1 MLKNKKFKE
10 ARKAAGFTQKEFAEK
25 LGTNQ
30 AYVSALE
37 TRSNFSMET
46 AIDLAKILKLD
57 PKELMVD
64 EAGQSIEVSKEEMV
78 NNVLAFLK
86 KKGKPVTDLIKEMGI
101 SRTAFYYQI
110 KSDNMKQS
118 FKNSFQK
125 ATGFNIVDIVNEK
138 AF

>member
-1 MLKNKKFKE
+1 MLKNQKFKE

-37 TRSNFSMET
+37 TRSNFSLET
-46 AIDLAKILKLD
+46 ATDLAKILKLD

-64 EAGQSIEVSKEEMV
+64 ESGQSIEVSKEEMV

-86 KKGKPVTDLIKEMGI
+86 KKGKPVTDLINEMGI

-118 FKNSFQK
+118 FKDSFQK
-125 ATGFNIVDIVNEK
+125 ATGFNIIDIVNEK

>member
-1 MLKNKKFKE
+1 MLKNQKVKQ
-10 ARKAAGFTQKEFAEK
+10 ARKAAGLTQTELGEK

-30 AYVSALE
+30 AYISALE
-37 TRSNFSMET
+37 TRSNFSLET
-46 AIDLAKILKLD
+46 AIDLAKILKVD

-118 FKNSFQK
+118 FKDSFKK
-125 ATGFNIVDIVNEK
+125 ATGFNIIDIVNEK
-138 AF
+138 TF

>member
-1 MLKNKKFKE
+1 MLKNQKFKE

-57 PKELMVD
+57 PKELMIDESGQKLEVD
-64 EAGQSIEVSKEEMV
+64 ADQIK

-86 KKGKPVTDLIKEMGI
+86 RKGIMITELLSNMNM
-101 SRTAFYYQI
+101 SRTAFYYQLQS
-110 KSDNMKQS
+110 KNMKES
-118 FKNSFQK
+118 FKEEFEK
-125 ATGFNIVDIVNEK
+125 ATKYNLMSIINEK
-138 AF
+138 QF

>member
-1 MLKNKKFKE
+1 MLKNQKFKQ

-25 LGTNQ
+25 LGTHP
-30 AYVSALE
+30 AYISALE
-37 TRSNFSMET
+37 TKSNFSMET

-64 EAGQSIEVSKEEMV
+64 ESGQSIEVSKEEMV

-86 KKGKPVTDLIKEMGI
+86 KKGKPVTDLINDMGI

-118 FKNSFQK
+118 FKDSFQK
-125 ATGFNIVDIVNEK
+125 ATGFNIIDIVNEK

>member
-1 MLKNKKFKE
+1 MLKNQKFKQ
-10 ARKAAGFTQKEFAEK
+10 ARKAAGFTQKEFAKK

-30 AYVSALE
+30 AYE
-37 TRSNFSMET
+37 
-46 AIDLAKILKLD
+46 
-57 PKELMVD
+57 
-64 EAGQSIEVSKEEMV
+64 EEMV

-86 KKGKPVTDLIKEMGI
+86 KKGKPVTELINDMGI

-118 FKNSFQK
+118 FKDSFQK
-125 ATGFNIVDIVNEK
+125 ATGFNIIDIVNEK

>member
-1 MLKNKKFKE
+1 MLKNQRFKE

-37 TRSNFSMET
+37 TRSNFSLET

-64 EAGQSIEVSKEEMV
+64 ESGQSIEVSKEEMV

-86 KKGKPVTDLIKEMGI
+86 KKGKPVTNLINEMGI

-118 FKNSFQK
+118 FKDSFQK
-125 ATGFNIVDIVNEK
+125 ATGFNIIDIVNEK

>member
-1 MLKNKKFKE
+1 MLKNQRFKE

-37 TRSNFSMET
+37 TRSNFSLET

-64 EAGQSIEVSKEEMV
+64 ESGQSVEVSKEEMV

-86 KKGKPVTDLIKEMGI
+86 KKGKPVTDLINEMGI

-118 FKNSFQK
+118 FKDSFQK
-125 ATGFNIVDIVNEK
+125 ATGFNIIEIVNEK